1 MPTPVRPVTA
11 APPARGTRRRSSR
24 LIATALVGVAAAGG
38 TAAVLPSAATAADPG
53 DLKRYYGIFDRGPAK
68 IPGRDTSWT
77 PQGLAYWPEQNAL
90 VISYYDSSGAQNSR
104 LAVVDRTTGARRK
117 LLVMPTKG
125 HVGGLAM
132 TGSYLWVANNGK
144 LVRFS
149 KAQLT
154 KKAELA
160 TLKSNGSYAAA
171 ASSYLTATADALW
184 VGTFSKAATGTSSV
198 YRYPLDAKQRPS
210 ARPSSTVSTPT
221 RVQGMAFGGGKVVW
235 SRSYGRD
242 SRSRIDVAPTSN
254 PTQPSRI
261 ITAPKMSE
269 GIVNDGSRFHVVYES
284 ASSTYADASYRV
296 KTIHSAPVATLLG
309 P

>member
-1 MPTPVRPVTA
+1 MPTPA
-11 APPARGTRRRSSR
+11 APPIASPARRRRSR
-24 LIATALVGVAAAGG
+24 LAAVALAGVAVAGG
-38 TAAVLPSAATAADPG
+38 TAAVLPTAASAADPR
-53 DLKRYYGIFDRGPAK
+53 DLQRYYGIFDRGPAL
-68 IPGRDTSWT
+68 IPGRDTPWT
-77 PQGLAYWPEQNAL
+77 PQGLAFWPEQNAL
-90 VISYYDSSGAQNSR
+90 VISYYDSTGANRSR
-104 LAVVDRTTGARRK
+104 LAIVDRTTGARRK

-125 HVGGLAM
+125 HVGGLAI
-132 TGSYLWVANNGK
+132 TGSYLWVANNGR

-154 KKAELA
+154 RKAELK
-160 TLKSNGSYAAA
+160 TLKSNGSYPAA

-184 VGTFSKAATGTSSV
+184 VGRFSEAATGTSSV
-198 YRYPLDAKQRPS
+198 YRYPLDAAQRPS
-210 ARPSSTVSTPT
+210 SSPSSTVSTPT

-261 ITAPKMSE
+261 IIAPNMSE

-296 KTIHSAPVATLLG
+296 KTVHSAPVAALLG